1 MQYRLL
7 LDKYNKVYLY
17 IMGDE
22 QLIENVRLAI
32 VVDEELSKKEEVE
45 IDETVLSETFLTPVK
60 KSTKLSEPDFNDL
73 NALNKKLTDGLD
85 EKIEVKCEKDTL
97 YVNIDYDKGNYSDF
111 LEKAKEV
118 LLLLGDHG
126 VCVAQVVSHTMKQ
139 FSCEPDLPTKFSD
152 YNLCL
157 KCTIPK
163 DERNYEHW
171 HFYTKIYFG
180 TKESNEQ
187 LRKRKEKQ
195 DYINEAKTYV
205 NGNPLF
211 EVTKGTR
218 EQVDHIIDQ
227 YPYKLIEKGLEDI
240 RDKDGKM
247 KKIKTFEKLGSLLK
261 NRRFYESKFQMQLI
275 DEIALLKE
283 EKDVDALYDD
293 DQQSRHKRIFKDY
306 KKKEDDKEL
315 FDSINQCINK
325 INNKNHYRS
334 KYDIKQIPTI
344 QRAKMVTITTKCDID
359 GILENI

>member
-1 MQYRLL
+1 
-7 LDKYNKVYLY
+7 
-17 IMGDE
+17 MGDE

-45 IDETVLSETFLTPVK
+45 IDETVFSETFLTPVK
-60 KSTKLSEPDFNDL
+60 KSKKLSEPDINDL
-73 NALNKKLTDGLD
+73 IALNKKLTDGLD
-85 EKIEVKCEKDTL
+85 KEIEVECEEDTL
-97 YVNIDYDKGNYSDF
+97 YVNIDYDEGNYSDF

-139 FSCEPDLPTKFSD
+139 FSCESDLPTKFSD

-187 LRKRKEKQ
+187 LQKDKEN
-195 DYINEAKTYV
+195 YIEEANKYIE
-205 NGNPLF
+205 PLF
-211 EVTKGTR
+211 KVTQESKDVER
-218 EQVDHIIDQ
+218 IIRQ

-247 KKIKTFEKLGSLLK
+247 EKIKTLEKLGSLLK
-261 NRRFYESKFQMQLI
+261 NRRFYESKFQKQLI

-283 EKDVDALYDD
+283 KKDIDASYDDDD
-293 DQQSRHKRIFKDY
+293 DQQSMHKRIFEDY
-306 KKKEDDKEL
+306 KNKEDDKEL
-315 FDSINQCINK
+315 FDSINQGINK

-344 QRAKMVTITTKCDID
+344 QRVKIVTITTKCDID
-359 GILENI
+359 DILEKHLKQYKENH

>member
-1 MQYRLL
+1 
-7 LDKYNKVYLY
+7 
-17 IMGDE
+17 MGDE

-32 VVDEELSKKEEVE
+32 VVDEVLSKKEEVE
-45 IDETVLSETFLTPVK
+45 IDETVLSETFFTPVK
-60 KSTKLSEPDFNDL
+60 KSTKLKPDINDL
-73 NALNKKLTDGLD
+73 IALNNKLID
-85 EKIEVKCEKDTL
+85 EKIEVECEKDKL
-97 YVNIDYDKGNYSDF
+97 YVNIDYDKVNYSDF

-139 FSCEPDLPTKFSD
+139 FSCESDIPTKFSD

-163 DERNYEHW
+163 DERKYEHW
-171 HFYTKIYFG
+171 HFYANIYFG

-218 EQVDHIIDQ
+218 EQVDHIIRQ
-227 YPYKLIEKGLEDI
+227 YPYKLIEEGLNIMRQE
-240 RDKDGKM
+240 DGKM
-247 KKIKTFEKLGSLLK
+247 EKIKTFEKLGRLLK
-261 NRRFYESKFQMQLI
+261 NRRFYESKFQKQLI

-283 EKDVDALYDD
+283 KKDVDALYDD

-306 KKKEDDKEL
+306 KQKENDRTL
-315 FDSINQCINK
+315 FDSINQGINK

-344 QRAKMVTITTKCDID
+344 QRAKIVTITTKCDID
-359 GILENI
+359 DILENI

>member
-1 MQYRLL
+1 
-7 LDKYNKVYLY
+7 
-17 IMGDE
+17 MGDE

-32 VVDEELSKKEEVE
+32 VVDEVLSKKEEVE
-45 IDETVLSETFLTPVK
+45 IDETVFSETFFTPVK
-60 KSTKLSEPDFNDL
+60 KSKKSINSDFSDLNDL
-73 NALNKKLTDGLD
+73 NTLNIKLTDRLD
-85 EKIEVKCEKDTL
+85 EKIEVECEKDKL
-97 YVNIDYDKGNYSDF
+97 YVNIDYDKGNYSNF

-118 LLLLGDHG
+118 LLLLGEHG

-139 FSCEPDLPTKFSD
+139 FYCESDLSTKFSD
-152 YNLCL
+152 YNFCL

-163 DERNYEHW
+163 DELNSDYQ
-171 HFYTKIYFG
+171 HFYANIYFG

-187 LRKRKEKQ
+187 LRKDKDKEK
-195 DYINEAKTYV
+195 YIAEANKYME
-205 NGNPLF
+205 PLF
-211 EVTKGTR
+211 KDTEGTR

-227 YPYKLIEKGLEDI
+227 YPYKLIEKGLKDM
-240 RDKDGKM
+240 RQDGKM
-247 KKIKTFEKLGSLLK
+247 EKIKAFEKLGSLLK
-261 NRRFYESKFQMQLI
+261 NRRFYEPKFQKQLI

-306 KKKEDDKEL
+306 KKKEDDRTL
-315 FDSINQCINK
+315 FDSINQGINK

-344 QRAKMVTITTKCDID
+344 QRAKIVTITTKCDID

>member
-1 MQYRLL
+1 
-7 LDKYNKVYLY
+7 
-17 IMGDE
+17 MGDE

-60 KSTKLSEPDFNDL
+60 KSTKLSKPDINHL
-73 NALNKKLTDGLD
+73 NALNNKLIDELD
-85 EKIEVKCEKDTL
+85 EKIEVECEKDTL
-97 YVNIDYDKGNYSDF
+97 YVNIDYDEGNYSDF

-139 FSCEPDLPTKFSD
+139 FSCESDLPTKFSD

-163 DERNYEHW
+163 DERNSDYQ
-171 HFYTKIYFG
+171 HFYANIYFG

-187 LRKRKEKQ
+187 LRREKNN
-195 DYINEAKTYV
+195 YITEAKNYV
-205 NGNPLF
+205 DINPLF
-211 EVTKGTR
+211 KVTEGTR
-218 EQVDHIIDQ
+218 EHVERIIDQ

-247 KKIKTFEKLGSLLK
+247 EKIKTLEKLAPLL
-261 NRRFYESKFQMQLI
+261 NRKIHESKFQKQLI

-283 EKDVDALYDD
+283 KKDIDASYDD
-293 DQQSRHKRIFKDY
+293 DDGQQSRHKRIFEDY
-306 KKKEDDKEL
+306 KKKEKLNDRKL
-315 FDSINQCINK
+315 FDSINQGINK

-344 QRAKMVTITTKCDID
+344 QRAKMIPIITKCDIHN
-359 GILENI
+359 ILDDI

>member
-32 VVDEELSKKEEVE
+32 VVDEVLSKKEEVE
-45 IDETVLSETFLTPVK
+45 IDETVLSETFFTPVK

-85 EKIEVKCEKDTL
+85 KEIEVECEEDTL
-97 YVNIDYDKGNYSDF
+97 YVNIDYDKGNYSNF

-118 LLLLGDHG
+118 LLLLGEHG

-139 FSCEPDLPTKFSD
+139 FYCKYKLSEKFSD

-163 DERNYEHW
+163 DERNSDYQ
-171 HFYTKIYFG
+171 HFYANIYFG

-187 LRKRKEKQ
+187 LRKDKDKKKYK
-195 DYINEAKTYV
+195 DEAKTYV
-205 NGNPLF
+205 NENPLF

-227 YPYKLIEKGLEDI
+227 YPYKFIEKGLEYM
-240 RDKDGKM
+240 KQEDGKM
-247 KKIKTFEKLGSLLK
+247 KKIKTLEELQPLL
-261 NRRFYESKFQMQLI
+261 NRKIHEPIFKRKLI

-293 DQQSRHKRIFKDY
+293 DQQSRHKRIFEDY
-306 KKKEDDKEL
+306 KNKEDDKEL
-315 FDSINQCINK
+315 FDSINQGINK

-344 QRAKMVTITTKCDID
+344 QRAKIVTITTKCDID
-359 GILENI
+359 DILENI

>member
-1 MQYRLL
+1 
-7 LDKYNKVYLY
+7 
-17 IMGDE
+17 MGDE

-60 KSTKLSEPDFNDL
+60 KSKKLSEPEFNDL
-73 NALNKKLTDGLD
+73 NALNKKLTDELD
-85 EKIEVKCEKDTL
+85 KKIEVECEIDRL
-97 YVNIDYDKGNYSDF
+97 YVNIDYDEGNYSDF

-118 LLLLGDHG
+118 LLLLGEHG

-139 FSCEPDLPTKFSD
+139 FSCESDLPTKFSD

-171 HFYTKIYFG
+171 HFYTNIYFG

-187 LRKRKEKQ
+187 LRKRKEKK
-195 DYINEAKTYV
+195 YYMNEAKNYV
-205 NGNPLF
+205 DINPLF
-211 EVTKGTR
+211 KDTEGTSQDVER
-218 EQVDHIIDQ
+218 IIDQ
-227 YPYKLIEKGLEDI
+227 YPYKLIEKGLEDM
-240 RDKDGKM
+240 RQEDGKM
-247 KKIKTFEKLGSLLK
+247 EKIKTLEKLAPLL
-261 NRRFYESKFQMQLI
+261 NRKIHESKFQRKLI

-283 EKDVDALYDD
+283 EKDVDASYGD
-293 DQQSRHKRIFKDY
+293 DQQSRHKRIFEDY
-306 KKKEDDKEL
+306 KKKENEKSL
-315 FDSINQCINK
+315 FDSINQGINK

-344 QRAKMVTITTKCDID
+344 QRAKMIPIITKCNIHN
-359 GILENI
+359 ILENI